1 MTDKVT
7 VYYNGG
13 CPVCSR
19 EIAHYQRRTGEGEAI
34 GWCDI
39 DAGAPT
45 GLDGEA
51 VRRRLHVLDGSGRM
65 HIGAEAFAVL
75 WERVPG
81 YRWLARLVRL
91 PGIRSVAAWVYD
103 HLLAAP
109 LYAWDRRRRA
119 RRTP

>member
-1 MTDKVT
+1 MTGKVT

-19 EIAHYQRRTGEGEAI
+19 EIAHYRRRAGEAEAI
-34 GWCDI
+34 AWCDI
-39 DAGAPT
+39 DAGVPP

-65 HIGAEAFAVL
+65 HRGAAAFAVL

-91 PGIRSVAAWVYD
+91 PGVGRLAAWVYD
-103 HLLAAP
+103 HLLAPP

-119 RRTP
+119 RRAA